1 MKDHVTRILLISLAI
16 VVLVLL
22 VSHYY
27 NNKSKQDKRTKPVL
41 SENKEHFSVTAPSQS
56 ASSQPSQ
63 TSQTKANDVKP
74 SEPTK
79 SDSYRPVDYKDSKK
93 VEQCAP
99 KDKLQVEDLLPKDA
113 ANSKWAQVVP
123 SGQGDV
129 SNQNYLTAGYLVG
142 VNTVGPTLRN
152 ANQQLRSDPPIERMS
167 VGPWNQTTIEY
178 DSSRKFFEIGEC

>member
-1 MKDHVTRILLISLAI
+1 MEDRVTRILLISLAI
-16 VVLVLL
+16 VVLLFI

-27 NNKSKQDKRTKPVL
+27 KKNKTKSVTT
-41 SENKEHFSVTAPSQS
+41 SESKEHFSEKLPVVTKPGFDTVEAPKM
-56 ASSQPSQ
+56 PSNV
-63 TSQTKANDVKP
+63 NDVKP
-74 SEPTK
+74 SESSK
-79 SDSYRPVDYKDSKK
+79 SDVYKPVDYKESKR

-152 ANQQLRSDPPIERMS
+152 ANQQLRSDPPIEKMN